1 LDRARAASE
10 ASGPGLFVARLLGLS
25 IYLERSLR
33 SLWCLFRISLRVVS
47 LSNDKEVSHGI
58 LVEGTD

>member
-10 ASGPGLFVARLLGLS
+10 ASGKGLFVARLLGLS

-58 LVEGTD
+58 LVEGSD